1 MIPPQVNQPLNLQE
15 FSIQLSGPCTR
26 RLPNRV
32 KAGHRFLLYDNAC
45 QARKGAEL
53 RFPHRVRNW
62 SMLVDRKH
70 WPNHTDC
77 SQSFN
82 VDEYPQLKH
91 VNSQISEQL
100 NRSLRKLSSVVA
112 YLGWDNYLRVI
123 ELFLVNRN
131 WEKSVCLSSF

>member
-62 SMLVDRKH
+62 SMLVDCKH

-112 YLGWDNYLRVI
+112 YLGWENYLRVI

-131 WEKSVCLSSF
+131 WEKSGCLSSF